1 MKKLISVILLSVFAF
16 SCGRSTSENTTTTNP
31 PTAKP
36 ASTVTSGPANVA
48 ASTPS
53 KSDRSTPDEAKAMLA
68 KAVERY
74 NSAGRDTALSEFN
87 TKTAPFGDRDLYVAC
102 IGSNDKLVANG
113 GFPKLVG
120 TSTDAWKD
128 ADGNPLGRAIREAQA
143 KGESSIKF
151 NWYNPVTKALEH
163 KAFFFQKVGD
173 DICGVGAYSP

>member
-1 MKKLISVILLSVFAF
+1 MKNLISVIFLSTFVI
-16 SCGRSTSENTTTTNP
+16 SCNRPASETTATPNSA
-31 PTAKP
+31 AKP
-36 ASTVTSGPANVA
+36 ASSVTAAPANST
-48 ASTPS
+48 ASPPS
-53 KSDRSTPDEAKAMLA
+53 KGDRAAPDEAKAMLA

-74 NSAGRDTALSEFN
+74 NSAGRETALAEFN
-87 TKTAPFGDRDLYVAC
+87 SKKAPFDDRDLYVAC

-128 ADGNPLGRAIREAQA
+128 ADGNLLGKAIRDAQA

-163 KAFFFQKVGD
+163 KEFFFQKVGD
-173 DICGVGAYSP
+173 DICGVGAYSL